1 MKQYEA
7 DDPTRIE
14 DMSRGRGYQLVKAF
28 LEVSLA
34 RARSQLEQPAEA
46 ETTAAL
52 RGEIKALRT
61 ALDAPASVVR
71 EIKEAAKRGKLGG
84 PE

>member
-1 MKQYEA
+1 MKYEA
-7 DDPTRIE
+7 DDPARIE
-14 DMSRGRGYQLVKAF
+14 DMTRGRAYGLVKAF

-34 RARSQLEQPAEA
+34 RARGELEQPLEVEA
-46 ETTAAL
+46 TATL

-61 ALDAPASVVR
+61 ALDAPNSVIR
-71 EIKEAAKRGKLGG
+71 EVKEAAKRGKVSG